1 MYYRHHI
8 VNCTICSDEIH
19 ICSKSLFDSQHVGR
33 TSINAMEKVVLYSYI
48 FGDLVFSV
56 MGT

>member
-8 VNCTICSDEIH
+8 VNCTICTDEI
-19 ICSKSLFDSQHVGR
+19 SYLFKFIRFSTRR

>member
-1 MYYRHHI
+1 MYYRHQI
-8 VNCTICSDEIH
+8 VNCTICSDEI
-19 ICSKSLFDSQHVGR
+19 SYLFNLFDSQHVGR
-33 TSINAMEKVVLYSYI
+33 TSINAMEKLVLYSYI